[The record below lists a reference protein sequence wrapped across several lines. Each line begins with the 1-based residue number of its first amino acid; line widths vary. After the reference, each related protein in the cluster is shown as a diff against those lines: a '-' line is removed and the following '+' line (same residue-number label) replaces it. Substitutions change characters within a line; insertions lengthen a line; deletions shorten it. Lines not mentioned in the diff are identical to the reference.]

1 MSRTIAV
8 GTLILI
14 AVAGSQALGFGS
26 YAAPNAMTRPDD
38 FAAFWGNVS
47 YQASLVALPAD
58 RNADGSI
65 AFPVDGRGTCEQEL
79 ARWVG
84 SPMKMPVLHLT
95 DWWAD
100 DILIDDLEG
109 TATLHLRLLPG
120 ASREYG
126 WDPSGLPDPYA
137 CCLRDA
143 VLTARRGLRYL
154 LSQPDVRAPKVGLV
168 GEGFGGA
175 VALALAA
182 LEPTHIAFVAI
193 HQPMPA
199 YHFRA
204 DGTPAASDYVLRP
217 LERVNPDLLRDER
230 QLQRSITYFDFF
242 NFAPDVKAPAM
253 VSYSVSDPV
262 AGADQAMAVYSHL
275 GGYKRLW
282 AAQHN
287 THLAEADRVDFY
299 AATYTWLQSVGLVK
313 SRVTPSLG
321 DPVFRPLAAGQ
332 STVGI
337 RGTQRSR
344 IIALQR

>member
-1 MSRTIAV
+1 MSRIIAV

-14 AVAGSQALGFGS
+14 VVAGCEALGFGS
-26 YAAPNAMTRPDD
+26 QAAPNTMTRPDD

-47 YQASLVALPAD
+47 YQASLAAVPAD
-58 RNADGSI
+58 PDRSGAI
-65 AFPVDGRGTCEQEL
+65 AFPVDGRQTCEQEL

-100 DILIDDLEG
+100 DVAIDDLEG

-143 VLTARRGLRYL
+143 VLAARRGLRYL

-182 LEPTHIAFVAI
+182 LEPTHVAFVAI

-199 YHFRA
+199 YHFQA
-204 DGTPAASDYVLRP
+204 DGTPATSEYVLRP
-217 LERVNPDLLRDER
+217 LERVDPGLLRDER

-253 VSYSVSDPV
+253 VSYGVGDPV
-262 AGADQAMAVYSHL
+262 AGGDQALAIYSHL
-275 GGYKRLW
+275 GGYKRLN
-282 AAQHN
+282 AMEHD
-287 THLAEADRVDFY
+287 THLEETDRVGFY
-299 AATYTWLQSVGLVK
+299 AATYAWLQSVGLVK
-313 SRVTPSLG
+313 SRATPGLG
-321 DPVFRPLAAGQ
+321 DSVLGSLTGNQ
-332 STVGI
+332 SAVGI

-344 IIALQR
+344 ALALQR